1 MTAPAVH
8 GAAANR
14 EQSGLGV
21 ETEAVRAPAVKA
33 EVEEKHGKKYTKFE
47 ATEYKTQMVA
57 GTNYFV
63 KICVDGGEY
72 IHIRMYKT
80 LPHAGE
86 KLSLTS
92 TTPGKTKEEEIVYF
106 Q

>member
-1 MTAPAVH
+1 MPIA
-8 GAAANR
+8 G
-14 EQSGLGV
+14 GLGCV
-21 ETEAVRAPAVKA
+21 KPATPEVQELCNQVKA